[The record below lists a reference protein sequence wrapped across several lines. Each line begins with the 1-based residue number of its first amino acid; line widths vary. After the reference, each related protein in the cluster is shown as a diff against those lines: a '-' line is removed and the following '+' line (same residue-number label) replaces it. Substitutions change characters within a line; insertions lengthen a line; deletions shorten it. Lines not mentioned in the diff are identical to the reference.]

1 MQLQFL
7 GSAQLN
13 RYHESVIIYGNFE
26 GSRTSS
32 EQCSACMH
40 WTGISHV
47 HAMMIRRRGKL
58 LLMMMIALVFIGL
71 MKLMQHEEIETT
83 ESDSNDKPE
92 NTRSADLWI
101 EYGKYVL
108 VSLLLLDSVHVL
120 PCMQL
125 MFIIIILY
133 SNTLA
138 AFLYKRCY

>member
-1 MQLQFL
+1 
-7 GSAQLN
+7 
-13 RYHESVIIYGNFE
+13 
-26 GSRTSS
+26 
-32 EQCSACMH
+32 
-40 WTGISHV
+40 
-47 HAMMIRRRGKL
+47 MMIRGKL

-71 MKLMQHEEIETT
+71 IKLMHAVQIAETT

-108 VSLLLLDSVHVL
+108 VSLLLLDSVHCPASV
-120 PCMQL
+120 QL